1 MPRRSVSF
9 LVALAALCLF
19 SGAPAAAVTYGF
31 NSCVTNNLASDC
43 AIGQSQTSVDVT
55 DPGSNRIAF
64 TFHNV
69 GAGASSIT
77 QAYWDDS
84 PLASIFSITGS
95 SGVDFSSGAFPPNL
109 PGANN
114 AVPPFDASFSVGANA
129 PVPLD
134 GVNPGETLTVT
145 FNLATGQTFANAI
158 TALNSG
164 ALRVGIHVQ
173 GFASGGSE
181 GFVNGGVI
189 PEPGTFALVAG
200 GLVSLGVA
208 RRRRSAR

>member
-1 MPRRSVSF
+1 MPRRSGLF
-9 LVALAALCLF
+9 LLAFACLLLF
-19 SGAPAAAVTYGF
+19 AASPVAAVTYGF
-31 NSCVTNNLASDC
+31 DCITNNLAADC
-43 AIGQSQTSVDVT
+43 NTGHAQTSMDVT

-69 GAGASSIT
+69 GAGASSIA

-84 PLASIFSITGS
+84 PLASIFSIVGS
-95 SGVDFSSGAFPPNL
+95 SGVSFASGANPSNL

-114 AVPPFDASFSVGANA
+114 AVPPFSATFSVGANA
-129 PVPLD
+129 PVEPN

-145 FNLATGQTFANAI
+145 FNLASGQTFANAI

-181 GFVNGGVI
+181 SFVNGGVI
-189 PEPGTFALVAG
+189 PEPGTLALVAG
-200 GLVSLGVA
+200 GLASLAVA
-208 RRRRSAR
+208 RRRRSGR